1 MYQIFFILYSHLEI
15 NVYTKSKIFV
25 VMVATFLSLA
35 SLSSMPLDIF
45 ASHSFEAG
53 VQGDSIP
60 DNTHVNLN
68 GITLPSL
75 GVVPVYDA
83 SPNFISGH
91 FLFRGPCDSDTKE
104 PLISVIA
111 GHIDESAEFT
121 HVDFVPLYV
130 IDFASTVGSC
140 VYHSHLPDPLN
151 GGSPRITDVDLIN
164 FGDEPITFNAGD
176 VVDINIQRSLGSI
189 EQFYEGNQKLPADL
203 AGGKNPVF
211 NLNDADHNND
221 GLGHI
226 E

>member
-1 MYQIFFILYSHLEI
+1 MFIQ
-15 NVYTKSKIFV
+15 KSKIFV

-91 FLFRGPCDSDTKE
+91 FLFRGTM
-104 PLISVIA
+104 
-111 GHIDESAEFT
+111 
-121 HVDFVPLYV
+121 
-130 IDFASTVGSC
+130 
-140 VYHSHLPDPLN
+140 
-151 GGSPRITDVDLIN
+151 
-164 FGDEPITFNAGD
+164 
-176 VVDINIQRSLGSI
+176 
-189 EQFYEGNQKLPADL
+189 
-203 AGGKNPVF
+203 
-211 NLNDADHNND
+211 
-221 GLGHI
+221 
-226 E
+226 